1 MWLKKIR
8 KKKLQSVLIV
18 LIVSICS
25 LLMCG
30 SIVII
35 TSLNK
40 PYETLREETK
50 APAVKV
56 FPYENSMD
64 KENYWV
70 TKLNKI
76 DSVKE
81 VVPAAKHSISEKV
94 SCKGKEI
101 DAFFAFVEYNKR
113 VYKNIRNV
121 EGARKPSSDNEVIIP
136 KVMASEFKINLND
149 YIDVTSGDKKYSYK
163 VAGTFADPFS
173 TNISFQSELLVTKI
187 PDGLTKQLEL
197 NVYGNDGVKGS
208 EITEAYLKN
217 NNGVLEGSFN
227 EVESCLTNSAVTE
240 QIMGAILLLLSVI
253 IFIVC
258 IMMIKY
264 MIKHA
269 LMQDTKS
276 IAVYKSIG
284 YENKDVINLYMK
296 FYLFLIGIG
305 SVAGI
310 LLSPLLS
317 NSFMNAAYTNIG
329 EKSTTR
335 LLVPGAGCFAVIMIL
350 SFVQIIF
357 ILNKIKNMKPVIAL
371 NGREGELKTPKKKR
385 KIFFKKLRFSPFN
398 MALRTIERD
407 RRNTVLIII
416 TCFLC
421 VYMVNFAASCIS
433 LIGQF
438 RTSNYYWLGFDK
450 YDVSLV
456 ALDKDTFDKN
466 CEDIKNDPDVEKIIK
481 NNMETGISLK
491 WQEGFGDPA
500 LSAKVYKTYDD
511 LQTVLVKG
519 RNPKKSNEVVLG
531 NLIAKKIKK
540 DVGDY
545 IDIYLP
551 GNKKVS
557 MLIVGLSQGFYNM
570 GREARLLESTYKE
583 NNVPVEL
590 NEASVYLKSGV
601 DKKAFIKKCNN
612 LYKDEVKAIDRTE
625 KYKSITDTIMNP
637 QKAAIKPFAVLV
649 IIMGGLNI
657 LCILYL
663 KNARYMKT
671 YSIYKSIGYSAK
683 HLIKMNICYVG
694 IIAAASIVVAVPLFL
709 FSFPR
714 FMVLE
719 LSMFGFE
726 QYNVNI
732 NPLYIAAANVI
743 MFAVFMIGVLLSSK
757 NLMENHIKE
766 LNRE

>member
-8 KKKLQSVLIV
+8 KKKLQSVLIM
-18 LIVSICS
+18 LIVLICS

-30 SIVII
+30 SIVIV

-40 PYETLREETK
+40 PYQTLREETK
-50 APAVKV
+50 APTVKV
-56 FPYENSMD
+56 FPYQDLFD
-64 KENYWV
+64 KKDYWV
-70 TKLNKI
+70 NKLEKV
-76 DSVKE
+76 DGVRE
-81 VVPAAKHSISEKV
+81 VVAAGKHSINEKV
-94 SCKGKEI
+94 SCNGKEI
-101 DAFFAFVEYNKR
+101 DAFFAMVEYSDR
-113 VYKNIRNV
+113 VYKNIRNI
-121 EGARKPSSDNEVIIP
+121 EGSRKPASDNEVVIP
-136 KVMASEFKINLND
+136 KVMASEFNINLND
-149 YIDVTSGDKKYSYK
+149 YIDIASGDKKYRYK
-163 VAGTFADPFS
+163 VVGTFADPFS

-208 EITEAYLKN
+208 EITDAYLKSN
-217 NNGVLEGSFN
+217 DGVLDGNFN
-227 EVESCLTNSAVTE
+227 DVEACLTNSAITE
-240 QIMGAILLLLSVI
+240 QIMGAILLLLSII

-284 YENKDVINLYMK
+284 YENKDIISLYMK
-296 FYLFLIGIG
+296 FYLFLIGVGAI
-305 SVAGI
+305 AGI
-310 LLSPLLS
+310 LLSPMLS
-317 NSFMNAAYTNIG
+317 NNFMNSAYTNIG
-329 EKSTTR
+329 EESSTR
-335 LLVPGAGCFAVIMIL
+335 LLIPGLICFSFIMIL
-350 SFVQIIF
+350 SFIQIIV

-385 KIFFKKLRFSPFN
+385 KIFFKKLRFSPLS

-407 RRNTVLIII
+407 KRNTVLTIV

-433 LIGQF
+433 IIGQF
-438 RTSNYYWLGFDK
+438 KTSNYYWLGFDK

-456 ALDKDTFDKN
+456 SLDKDTFDKN
-466 CEDIKNDPDVEKIIK
+466 CEKIKNDPDVARLVK

-491 WQEGFGDPA
+491 WQNGIGDPA
-500 LSAKVYKTYDD
+500 LSSKVYETYDNLD
-511 LQTVLVKG
+511 NIVIKG
-519 RNPKKSNEVVLG
+519 RNPQNSNEVVIG
-531 NLIAKKIKK
+531 NVVAKKINK

-545 IDIYLP
+545 IDVYLP
-551 GNKKVS
+551 GNKKVN

-601 DKKAFIKKCNN
+601 DKKAFIKKYNN
-612 LYKDEVKAIDRTE
+612 LYKNEVKAIDRLD

-637 QKAAIKPFAVLV
+637 QKAAIKPFALLV
-649 IIMGGLNI
+649 VIMGGLNI

-663 KNARYMKT
+663 KNARYMKI

-683 HLIKMNICYVG
+683 HLIKMNLCYVG
-694 IIAAASIVVAVPLFL
+694 IIAIASIIVAVPVFL
-709 FSFPR
+709 FTFPR

-719 LSMFGFE
+719 LSMLGFM
-726 QYNVNI
+726 QYNVTI
-732 NPLYIAAANVI
+732 KPAYIVAANII
-743 MFAVFMIGVLLSSK
+743 MFTVFMIGVLLSSK

-766 LNRE
+766 LNQE